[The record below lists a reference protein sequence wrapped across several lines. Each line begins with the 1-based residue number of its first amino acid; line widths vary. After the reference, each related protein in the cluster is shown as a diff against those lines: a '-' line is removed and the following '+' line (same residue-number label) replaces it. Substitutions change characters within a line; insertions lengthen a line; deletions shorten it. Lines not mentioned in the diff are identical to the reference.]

1 MIKIILLLPII
12 NTPIN
17 YPGGNGTQSIVLPK
31 GIAAGMYQLK
41 IISADKTHSSQMVII
56 NP

>member
-31 GIAAGMYQLK
+31 GIEAGMYQLK